1 MTTTSEVRATL
12 DGMAVGD
19 SREIATDNSHSTRTM
34 LGREAKALGWSII
47 TRSTPTGIKVTRLP

>member
-1 MTTTSEVRATL
+1 VRATL